1 MAYNFLQ
8 KQECFFMEKLL
19 KPKDLQEILG
29 CSMTKVYT
37 IIREND
43 FPKIK
48 IGRQYYMS
56 ESEITRWIDKY
67 TMKEYHL
74 TKKQQ
79 IVPYNFNT

>member
-1 MAYNFLQ
+1 
-8 KQECFFMEKLL
+8 MEKLL

-56 ESEITRWIDKY
+56 ES
-67 TMKEYHL
+67 
-74 TKKQQ
+74 
-79 IVPYNFNT
+79 